1 MEDIVLDFRVLA
13 FTFGVAA
20 VTGTAFGLT
29 GAWHAFR
36 TDLNTALRD
45 GGARQGTSRA
55 GTRVRSAFVAVQAG
69 LAVVLLSGAGLLIAS
84 FYRLQRVEL
93 GFDPDGVV
101 VVAVWG
107 VPAGSGEA
115 GGGRRPRPGRRG
127 WPWCSSPGRGCSSRA
142 STGSSGSSW
151 GSLQTACSSWSSG
164 GCPPGTWRRG
174 GRGRSSG
181 RSWSGCVR
189 SPA

>member
-1 MEDIVLDFRVLA
+1 MGLLVGTWSLDGLLALAPAGLPRMDEIGLDGRVLA

-55 GTRVRSAFVAVQAG
+55 ETRVRSAFVAVQAG

-84 FYRLQRVEL
+84 FHRLRQVEL
-93 GFDPDGVV
+93 GFD
-101 VVAVWG
+101 
-107 VPAGSGEA
+107 
-115 GGGRRPRPGRRG
+115 R
-127 WPWCSSPGRGCSSRA
+127 
-142 STGSSGSSW
+142 
-151 GSLQTACSSWSSG
+151 TACSSWSSG
-164 GCPPGTWRRG
+164 DAAGYVEEG

-181 RSWSGCVR
+181 SLGGCVR
-189 SPA
+189 SRRDRRVRRVRRSLSGNQLNVR